1 VRERE
6 AIAAVRDRSVAIGSP
21 TNQCR
26 RPDVNAPKRV
36 FNDHIEY
43 GHYVNRTAIG
53 PLATA
58 NRRSCLVWWPS
69 DLRTEH
75 GGTDANKRD
84 GARRL
89 GRLNVDDLQL

>member
-1 VRERE
+1 
-6 AIAAVRDRSVAIGSP
+6 
-21 TNQCR
+21 
-26 RPDVNAPKRV
+26 VNAPKRV

-53 PLATA
+53 PLAAA
-58 NRRSCLVWWPS
+58 NRRSCLVAT